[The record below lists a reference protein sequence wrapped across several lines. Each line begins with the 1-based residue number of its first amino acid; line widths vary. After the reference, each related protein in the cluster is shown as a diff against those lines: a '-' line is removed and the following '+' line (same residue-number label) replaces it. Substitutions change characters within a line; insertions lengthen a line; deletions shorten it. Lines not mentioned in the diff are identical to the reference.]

1 MGYQDGRPSDARF
14 GSIYKFEHA
23 CTSIVLIIDL
33 ENHCIRSVN
42 RESNITTTLAGQ
54 CTHPGFVDGE
64 LRQALFTNPTEI
76 VRKPNS
82 QIFFIVDSG
91 RIRELNLVIRTVST
105 LTLEV
110 TSIELITVG
119 FDGYLYFLNSTAISR
134 LNMTTTEIEPV
145 ISTLNSNQSSI
156 PTQAHWCDLVVVSTD
171 VVIASDN
178 ASDTLLLLNLTDKS
192 SSAICAKDYNISGDD
207 DETSCGVVAPCQLLL
222 SEDMKTLLVGTSE
235 GIVQL
240 QISGKACRQ
249 HDLSLG

>member
-33 ENHCIRSVN
+33 ENHCIRSVD

-64 LRQALFTNPTEI
+64 LRQALFKNPAEI

-82 QIFFIVDSG
+82 QIFYVADSG

-110 TSIELITVG
+110 TSIELMTVG

-134 LNMTTTEIEPV
+134 LNMTTTEVEPV

-156 PTQAHWCDLVVVSTD
+156 PTHAHWCDLVVVSTD

-192 SSAICAKDYNISGDD
+192 SSAICAKDYNISRD